1 MQNRVKNPTPPPDRG
16 GVARRKLVRLARQHE
31 SCGATAAEFA
41 RKDNLPGTEEKRLV
55 KSRAGS
61 RGRPRKLH
69 CFNETQILKLLFG
82 ENGFQDWESV
92 KELIRRQSGEDL
104 SRKSVFRLLGRW
116 GINHRTGSQR
126 GRILL
131 LGGPWQQPMDTVD
144 GRAAPLEGMLWR
156 IVSGRGVEAFML
168 TSENSAAA
176 AGKVAAAAVGCFKNR
191 KRELRTNN
199 PYLAESLRGKLKGW
213 RVDLAMD

>member
-61 RGRPRKLH
+61 RGRPRKLP

-168 TSENSAAA
+168 TAGESEEELKRVASAVVDWRE
-176 AGKVAAAAVGCFKNR
+176 GSR
-191 KRELRTNN
+191 KPLETGH
-199 PYLAESLRGKLKGW
+199 PG
-213 RVDLAMD
+213 LAMHLQSIRSNRSR